1 MMNEPFRIEARES
14 FRVIGYCVHTTNKR
28 KEGRKAI
35 PQQWEELQTQGLQKE
50 LLQLMNKEPFGLF
63 GISVYNTAA
72 EDSRKFDHW
81 IAVSSDHACTKAQE
95 EYIVPA
101 ATWAVF
107 PCTIDTIGKTEVQAI
122 TKWLPKSDYRPLNS
136 GYITGRMKAKAPDIT
151 YYGENDLAEVWVAVE
166 KR

>member
-1 MMNEPFRIEARES
+1 MSEPFHIVERES
-14 FRVIGYCVHTTNKR
+14 FRVAGYCIHTTNKR
-28 KEGRKAI
+28 KEGQKAI
-35 PQQWEELQTQGLQKE
+35 PRQWEELQTQGQQKE
-50 LLQLMNKEPFGLF
+50 LMSHMNQEPFGLF

-72 EDSRKFDHW
+72 DDSRKFDHW
-81 IAVSSDHACTKAQE
+81 IAVSSDHAVTGELE

-107 PCTIDTIGKTEVQAI
+107 PCTLDTIGKTEVQAI
-122 TKWLPKSDYRPLNS
+122 MKWLPKSDYNPLNS

-151 YYGENDLAEVWVAVE
+151 YYGENDLVEVWVAVE